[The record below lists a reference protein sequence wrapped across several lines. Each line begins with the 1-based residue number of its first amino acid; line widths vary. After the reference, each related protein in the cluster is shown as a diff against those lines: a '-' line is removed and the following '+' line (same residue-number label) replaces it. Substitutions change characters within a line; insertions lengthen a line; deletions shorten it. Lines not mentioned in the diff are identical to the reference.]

1 MTSRQSK
8 DAPRCR
14 GPGVQLCH
22 PPSPKEQTAEAP
34 VVLKLKV
41 SGLGQLGH
49 AS

>member
-22 PPSPKEQTAEAP
+22 PPPKEQTAEAP